1 VIRRKISQLNF
12 LRKFLEQR
20 HLPSILALGAILVM
34 LPALKI
40 GLVADDLP
48 QRAIALKPSQLPLR
62 MRETGNPADSGSFS
76 TVIRDFF
83 FGGYRDAQNLALSK
97 NYGMLP
103 WWTPDNLRLGL
114 WRPVTAFTHWLDYQ
128 LYPDSPA
135 LMHAQNIAWFAA
147 ILFLLT
153 VIYRKFIEVKWAAG
167 LAALLFLLD
176 GNTYFPVMFIANR
189 GFILSLFLGLLCLY
203 AHHQWRTAKSRS
215 ALALSGLF
223 LGLSLF
229 ANEGGAST
237 FAFVLAYALVL
248 EPGGFRSRALTIL
261 PSIVVIVA
269 WRIVYE
275 TLGSGLHHMQMYID
289 PAHEPLDF
297 ARAVFPRTMV
307 LLGAQIAYIAPEL
320 LFAVKPSL
328 MPAAEALYGLPFLA
342 ALMIFLPLLRRDQ
355 TARFW
360 FAVMIL
366 AAIPAATVVP
376 VSKNLGFV
384 AVGAYGLVATF
395 IASLINRQLPALA
408 VYRVAAG
415 IACALLL
422 VAHVA
427 GPVAARVVMVRT
439 APYIFERMKYFGTVY
454 DPPDDEDK
462 NVVVINSP
470 CALFLAYAPSCKAY
484 YGQPLPKTMRALVP
498 GCTSFT
504 VERADDQTLVLQSQ
518 GPNIFSCDDVGPFNG
533 AYAVAACNGIL
544 SEIRTK
550 KGDHIDLGTLNVE
563 ILQTDASAL
572 PCRVAFRFDHSLDS
586 PDFHWLQFDWRTGSN
601 RAFAMPPPGHCVTLA
616 GPASSAVR

>member
-1 VIRRKISQLNF
+1 
-12 LRKFLEQR
+12 
-20 HLPSILALGAILVM
+20 M

-48 QRAIALKPSQLPLR
+48 QRAIALRPSQLPPR
-62 MRETGNPADSGSFS
+62 MRDTGNPADSGSFS
-76 TVIRDFF
+76 TVLRDFF
-83 FGGYRDAQNLALSK
+83 FGGYRDPQNLALSK

-103 WWTPDNLRLGL
+103 WWTPDNMRLGL

-128 LYPDSPA
+128 LYPDSPG

-147 ILFLLT
+147 ILFVLA
-153 VIYRKFIEVKWAAG
+153 VIYRRFMEVRWAAG
-167 LAALLFLLD
+167 LATLLFLLD

-203 AHHQWRTAKSRS
+203 AHHHWRTAKSRS
-215 ALALSGLF
+215 ALALSALF
-223 LGLSLF
+223 LALSLF

-261 PSIVVIVA
+261 PSILVIVA

-275 TLGSGLHHMQMYID
+275 TLGSGLHNIQLYID
-289 PAHEPLDF
+289 PAHEPLKF
-297 ARAVFPRTMV
+297 ALAVFPRAMV
-307 LLGAQIAYIAPEL
+307 LLAAQITSIAPEF

-328 MPAAEALYGLPFLA
+328 MPMAEALYSLPFLA
-342 ALMIFLPLLRRDQ
+342 ALLIFLPLLRRDK

-376 VSKNLGFV
+376 VGKNLGFV
-384 AVGAYGLVATF
+384 AVGAYGLIAMF
-395 IASLINRQLPALA
+395 IASLINGPLPSQA
-408 VYRVAAG
+408 VYRVAAW
-415 IACALLL
+415 IACGLLL
-422 VAHVA
+422 VAHIA
-427 GPVAARVVMVRT
+427 GPVVSRVVMVKA
-439 APYIFERMKYFGTVY
+439 APIVFERMKYFGTIC

-484 YGQPLPKTMRALVP
+484 YHQPLPKTMRALVP
-498 GCTSFT
+498 GCTSFA
-504 VERADDQTLVLQSQ
+504 VERADDLTLVLQSR
-518 GPNIFSCDDVGPFNG
+518 GPNIFSCDDVGPVNS
-533 AYAVAACNGIL
+533 AYAVAICNGIL
-544 SEIRTK
+544 SEIRAK
-550 KGDHIDLGTLNVE
+550 KGDRFDLGTLKVE
-563 ILQTDASAL
+563 ILQTDESSL
-572 PCRVAFRFDHSLDS
+572 PSRVAFHFDHSLDS
-586 PDFHWLQFDWRTGSN
+586 PDFHWLQFDWQTRSN
-601 RAFAMPPPGHCVTLA
+601 RPFAMPLPGHCVTLS
-616 GPASSAVR
+616 GPLRH